1 MGRDPAGERT
11 LAAFDGMNKS
21 TWQPATN
28 AIGCKVVVQEDAP
41 EQVAPSLPHR
51 PLCDSFVL

>member
-28 AIGCKVVVQEDAP
+28 AIGVKVVVEEGAP
-41 EQVAPSLPHR
+41 EQVGSSLHHI
-51 PLCDSFVL
+51 PLCDSFVS